1 MLQKDLRSNENVYN
15 TQSQQQPRSPVYLWI
30 PVLTYVYL
38 TIGLKLGHLVRTFH
52 TFVMH
57 ARREATNFN
66 AISCWF
72 SDHPL
77 RADDQFRLRNI

>member
-1 MLQKDLRSNENVYN
+1 MRMF
-15 TQSQQQPRSPVYLWI
+15 TTRSPNNGPAPLFTCGYLYL
-30 PVLTYVYL
+30 PVYL
-38 TIGLKLGHLVRTFH
+38 TIGLKFGHLVRTFH

-57 ARREATNFN
+57 ARREATKFN